1 MDQAQAVPS
10 IEDRITAII
19 GADPDRAENLDLP
32 ATEPLPGSEDE
43 QPLEAE
49 EQPAAEEPAEEPADE
64 SPKWDEL
71 REVKLKVPLKNG
83 DEEKEL
89 ELSLDELRLGYMRQD
104 DYQRKTQ
111 EVSKTRTEAQEQ
123 VRQVAEQVRDA
134 FAKELHTLSSVVDA
148 VAAQE
153 LSGVDWNRLS
163 QENPAEFVR
172 LQHRASQL
180 QQAKAAIAHKQQAV
194 EQQRLTE
201 RQQRQAQAIPQAEA
215 ELKANIPNWSDEL
228 RNALVK
234 TAKEAYQRPDAE
246 LNDVGNFDPKYVQ
259 MLHDAHQWRQLQ
271 SQKPIIDKKVVD
283 VPKVLKPG
291 TKNNVSTDMRKLQ
304 ELRMR
309 IKKSGGKDKAAI
321 EERIKLSLR

>member
-1 MDQAQAVPS
+1 MDDQAQAVEPS

-19 GADPDRAENLDLP
+19 GADPDRAQNLDLP
-32 ATEPLPGSEDE
+32 PAETLPGQEEAAQETPEPQEPE
-43 QPLEAE
+43 QAQEEEA
-49 EQPAAEEPAEEPADE
+49 
-64 SPKWDEL
+64 PKWDEL

-83 DEEKEL
+83 EEEKEL

-111 EVSKTRTEAQEQ
+111 EVAKTRNEAQEQ
-123 VRQVAEQVRDA
+123 VRAVAEQVRDA
-134 FAKELHTLSSVVDA
+134 FSKELNTLSAMVDT
-148 VAAQE
+148 VAASE
-153 LSGVDWNRLS
+153 FKGVDWNRLS

-180 QQAKAAIAHKQQAV
+180 QQAKVAIAQKQQAV
-194 EQQRLTE
+194 EQQRLLE
-201 RQQRQAQAIPQAEA
+201 RQQRLAQALPQAETKLREA
-215 ELKANIPNWSDEL
+215 IPNWSDEL
-228 RNALVK
+228 RQALVK
-234 TAKEAYQRPDAE
+234 TAKEAYQRPDSE
-246 LNDVGNFDPKYVQ
+246 LNEVGNFDPSYVQ

-271 SQKPIIDKKVVD
+271 AQKPIVEKKVVE

-291 TKNNVSTDMRKLQ
+291 TKNSVNSDARKLAD
-304 ELRMR
+304 LRAR